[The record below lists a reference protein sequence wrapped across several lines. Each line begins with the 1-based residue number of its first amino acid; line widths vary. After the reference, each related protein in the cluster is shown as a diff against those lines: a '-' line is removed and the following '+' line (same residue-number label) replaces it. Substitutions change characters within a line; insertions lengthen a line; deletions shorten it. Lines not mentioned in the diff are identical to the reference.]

1 MAAASATAVLSS
13 DALRAAVVVAALIG
27 LSAVAASA
35 QDLEPRAYSAS
46 PVNTTFVA
54 AVLGRSSGGVVTDPS
69 LPIDDVHA
77 TLGVLS
83 AGMGHTFDLF
93 GRTALF
99 VAAMPFARAHATGS
113 VGETTREATRTGSAD
128 ARLKLSVNLLGG
140 EAKSAREFARA
151 KRTTILGVS
160 LGIGLPTG
168 QHMPSK
174 LINLG
179 SNRWTFKPEVGLSVP
194 VRRWTLDAYAG
205 LAFFTANTE
214 FMPGTSRLEQDP
226 IAAIQGHVSYTIR
239 PRLWAAFDATW
250 YSGGTTSV
258 DGVSKANLQRN
269 SRIGLTMS
277 LPLASRQS
285 LKVAYSTGAT
295 TRLGADF
302 DTISVGWQMM
312 WLR

>member
-1 MAAASATAVLSS
+1 MTAR
-13 DALRAAVVVAALIG
+13 LRTAAVAMLFAI
-27 LSAVAASA
+27 SAHPTAA

-46 PVNTTFVA
+46 PVGTTFAVA
-54 AVLGRSSGGVVTDPS
+54 GIGRSRGGVVLDPS

-77 TLGVLS
+77 TLGLFT
-83 AGMGHTFDLF
+83 AGIGRTFGVF

-99 VAAMPFARAHATGS
+99 VAVIPFARAHAEGS
-113 VGETTREATRTGSAD
+113 IGETVREATRTGPAD

-140 EAKSAREFARA
+140 KARRPREFAAATRG
-151 KRTTILGVS
+151 TIVGVS
-160 LGIGLPTG
+160 LAVALPTG

-179 SNRWTFKPEVGLSVP
+179 SNRWSFKPEVGVSVP
-194 VRRWTLDAYAG
+194 VRRWTLDGYAG
-205 LAFFTANTE
+205 VTFFGANDEFYPGLA
-214 FMPGTSRLEQDP
+214 RLEQDP
-226 IAAIQGHVSYTIR
+226 IAAVQGHVSYTLR

-269 SRIGLTMS
+269 SRIGATLS

-285 LKVAYSTGAT
+285 LKFAYSTGAT
-295 TRLGADF
+295 TRIGGDF
-302 DTISVGWQMM
+302 DTFAVAWQIA
-312 WLR
+312 WIR